1 LAGIKQGYNVLKS
14 DYSHLHTSKRKSFLK
29 TKSNSMAKRIR
40 FNVEVNP
47 FLQKATITTEIDGV
61 SYTIIRHYNEIDEWD
76 SFEINGQVHDIHF
89 CYDSEFSV
97 SIYPV
102 IKDVA
107 DFENPYK
114 VKLKI
119 VLKD

>member
-1 LAGIKQGYNVLKS
+1 
-14 DYSHLHTSKRKSFLK
+14 
-29 TKSNSMAKRIR
+29 MAKRIR

-47 FLQKATITTEIDGV
+47 FLQKGIITTEIDTV
-61 SYTIIRHYNEIDEWD
+61 LHSVIIYYNEVDEWN
-76 SFEINGQVHDIHF
+76 SFDINGQVYDIHF
-89 CYDSEFSV
+89 YYSSEFTV

-107 DFENPYK
+107 DYENPCK

-119 VLKD
+119 ILKD

>member
-1 LAGIKQGYNVLKS
+1 
-14 DYSHLHTSKRKSFLK
+14 
-29 TKSNSMAKRIR
+29 MAKLIR

-76 SFEINGQVHDIHF
+76 SFEINGQVYDIHF
-89 CYDSEFSV
+89 CYDSEFTV

-107 DFENPYK
+107 DYENPCK

>member
-1 LAGIKQGYNVLKS
+1 
-14 DYSHLHTSKRKSFLK
+14 
-29 TKSNSMAKRIR
+29 MAKRIR

-47 FLQKATITTEIDGV
+47 FLNKGIITTEIDTV
-61 SYTIIRHYNEIDEWD
+61 LHSVIIYYNEVDEWN
-76 SFEINGQVHDIHF
+76 SFNINGQVYDIHF
-89 CYDSEFSV
+89 CYDTEFTV

-102 IKDVA
+102 NKDVA
-107 DFENPYK
+107 DCDNPYK

>member
-1 LAGIKQGYNVLKS
+1 
-14 DYSHLHTSKRKSFLK
+14 
-29 TKSNSMAKRIR
+29 MAKRIR

-47 FLQKATITTEIDGV
+47 FLQKGIITTEIDTV
-61 SYTIIRHYNEIDEWD
+61 LHSVIIYYNEVDEWN
-76 SFEINGQVHDIHF
+76 SFDINGQVYDIHF
-89 CYDSEFSV
+89 YYSSEFTV

-107 DFENPYK
+107 DYENHCK